1 LVTHAVDFVHL
12 ADRIVIMN
20 EGKII
25 AQGSPEELAE
35 HPYLVQI
42 QDIHQS
48 NKDEIEN
55 MNMDEVEL
63 GRKET
68 ISEADTVSSEEIVED
83 HSAPVMTDAQI
94 SAKLNKFSGA
104 SRGLDKATEKIVGK
118 LLVDEKD
125 ENVNAD

>member
-1 LVTHAVDFVHL
+1 
-12 ADRIVIMN
+12 MN

-63 GRKET
+63 ARKET

-104 SRGLDKATEKIVGK
+104 NRGLDKTTEKIVGK

>member
-1 LVTHAVDFVHL
+1 
-12 ADRIVIMN
+12 MN

-68 ISEADTVSSEEIVED
+68 ISEADTVSSEEIVEA

-104 SRGLDKATEKIVGK
+104 SRGLDKTTEKIVGK